1 MYPIEDALHITNEI
15 KSLRL
20 ISVEL
25 MDLLQ
30 DGTVTDSKLPRQ
42 LIIPLISCVKCAGFL
57 LYGTPVIYLL
67 ETQKADEIPRM
78 SVNQVLNNV

>member
-42 LIIPLISCVKCAGFL
+42 LIIPLISCSISLSRSIYTFFYFL
-57 LYGTPVIYLL
+57 KTYL
-67 ETQKADEIPRM
+67 E
-78 SVNQVLNNV
+78 S